1 VGLCEKVASH
11 EQQELAL
18 RSLNEELARR
28 VKDLRA
34 LGRDLAKQKRA
45 AEALTVEAGA
55 ARRDALINA
64 ARLRVALGAARAG
77 VIDLDLEAHTAW
89 TSPELA
95 EIVGRPVT
103 FEDFAKQP
111 WAMCHADDRWLL
123 DRLISTWASG
133 RHEPVDFRI
142 VSPTGEI
149 RWIQIH
155 GEKLPGR
162 EGRPAR
168 IIALVLDI
176 DARKRQELALVE
188 AERAAQAAIE
198 AKDQFL
204 ANMSHEI
211 RTPMNGVLGVL
222 HLLSGETLSDEGRRL
237 LAEATNCGRMLSQIL
252 NDVIDFSRI
261 ESGRL
266 ELSPEPLDAADALE
280 SVAGLLRPQAEAKG
294 LTIETEVDGGDAWI
308 MADPVRLNQALFNLL
323 GNAVKFT
330 AEGRVEA
337 RLTIRDDGEGR
348 KQLRFM
354 VQDTGVGI
362 PQAIQQTLFAR
373 FQQAD
378 GSIVRRFGGSGLG
391 LAITRSLVEMMG
403 GEVGFESVEG
413 EGSTFWIDLQAPA
426 ARKPEPATSADPAA
440 PLEGLRVLVV
450 EDNPTNQI
458 IAVRI
463 LEGLGASVDTAD
475 DGLEGVRAI
484 LDRPYELVLMDV
496 QMPRMSGVEAT
507 RRVRAL
513 SSPAADVPIIALTAN
528 ALTHQREEYLATGM
542 NGVVAK
548 PMSPTSLV
556 SEVLRVLNGDKAE
569 AAA

>member
-1 VGLCEKVASH
+1 M
-11 EQQELAL
+11 LAQL
-18 RSLNEELARR
+18 
-28 VKDLRA
+28 
-34 LGRDLAKQKRA
+34 
-45 AEALTVEAGA
+45 
-55 ARRDALINA
+55 
-64 ARLRVALGAARAG
+64 
-77 VIDLDLEAHTAW
+77 
-89 TSPELA
+89 
-95 EIVGRPVT
+95 
-103 FEDFAKQP
+103 
-111 WAMCHADDRWLL
+111 
-123 DRLISTWASG
+123 
-133 RHEPVDFRI
+133 
-142 VSPTGEI
+142 
-149 RWIQIH
+149 
-155 GEKLPGR
+155 
-162 EGRPAR
+162 
-168 IIALVLDI
+168 
-176 DARKRQELALVE
+176 
-188 AERAAQAAIE
+188 
-198 AKDQFL
+198 
-204 ANMSHEI
+204 
-211 RTPMNGVLGVL
+211 
-222 HLLSGETLSDEGRRL
+222 
-237 LAEATNCGRMLSQIL
+237 L

-337 RLTIRDDGEGR
+337 RLTIRDEGEGR
-348 KQLRFM
+348 KRLRFT

-362 PQAIQQTLFAR
+362 PQAVQQTLFAR

-426 ARKPEPATSADPAA
+426 ARKPEPAASADPAA
-440 PLEGLRVLVV
+440 PLEGLRILVV

-475 DGLEGVRAI
+475 DGLDGVRAI
-484 LDRPYELVLMDV
+484 LERPYELVLMDV

-513 SSPAADVPIIALTAN
+513 SSPAAGVPIIALTAN
-528 ALTHQREEYLATGM
+528 ALTHQREEYLAAGM

-548 PMSPTSLV
+548 PMSPAALV
-556 SEVLRVLNGDKAE
+556 SEVLRVLGGQKADV
-569 AAA
+569 AA